1 MNIEIGSLL
10 VAGAKS
16 LGETLLN
23 ELKNYLDNK
32 KNWGQETNLKLSE
45 DARVEV
51 LEGER
56 KILGQYT
63 DIYQIRN
70 GEIYKFNNNVEPEY
84 LGNTEL
90 ENGIYRK
97 NENNENNEYQLDIN
111 LNQEIN
117 NKISE
122 MKNDI
127 ILKEKERLNQNR
139 VEGEKYIVDEI
150 GDDEKY
156 VYLTRTSNGT
166 EFQEFEISD
175 QLYEE
180 LLNENTNEKIN
191 LVYSNGKYK
200 IVK

>member
-84 LGNTEL
+84 IGNTEL

-97 NENNENNEYQLDIN
+97 NENNEYQLDIN

-191 LVYSNGKYK
+191 LVYSHGEYK

>member
-70 GEIYKFNNNVEPEY
+70 GEIYKFNNNEEPEY
-84 LGNTEL
+84 IGNTEL

-97 NENNENNEYQLDIN
+97 NENNEYQLDIN

-122 MKNDI
+122 MKKDI

-191 LVYSNGKYK
+191 LVYSNGEYK

>member
-32 KNWGQETNLKLSE
+32 KNWGEETNLKLSE

-97 NENNENNEYQLDIN
+97 NENNEYQLDIN

-191 LVYSNGKYK
+191 LVYSNGEYK

>member
-45 DARVEV
+45 DAKVEI

-63 DIYQIRN
+63 DIYQIKN
-70 GEIYKFNNNVEPEY
+70 EEIYAFNNNEEPEY
-84 LGNTEL
+84 IGNTKL

-97 NENNENNEYQLDIN
+97 NENNEYQLDIN

-156 VYLTRTSNGT
+156 VYLTRSSNEA

-180 LLNENTNEKIN
+180 LLNENTNEEIN
-191 LVYSNGKYK
+191 LVYSNGEYK

>member
-97 NENNENNEYQLDIN
+97 NENNEYQLDIN

>member
-32 KNWGQETNLKLSE
+32 KNWGQGTNLKLSE
-45 DARVEV
+45 DAKVEV

-70 GEIYKFNNNVEPEY
+70 GEIYKFNNNEEPEY
-84 LGNTEL
+84 IGTTEL

-97 NENNENNEYQLDIN
+97 NENNEYQLDIN

-191 LVYSNGKYK
+191 LVYSNGEYK

>member
-45 DARVEV
+45 DAKVEV

-70 GEIYKFNNNVEPEY
+70 GEIYKFNNNEEPEY
-84 LGNTEL
+84 IGNTEL

-97 NENNENNEYQLDIN
+97 NENNEYQLDIN

-191 LVYSNGKYK
+191 LVYSNGEYK

>member
-45 DARVEV
+45 DAKVEV

-84 LGNTEL
+84 IGNTEL

-97 NENNENNEYQLDIN
+97 KENNEYQLDIN

-127 ILKEKERLNQNR
+127 ILKEKERLNQKR

-180 LLNENTNEKIN
+180 ILNENTNEKIN
-191 LVYSNGKYK
+191 LVYSNGEYK

>member
-84 LGNTEL
+84 IGNTEL

-97 NENNENNEYQLDIN
+97 NENNEYQLDIN

-175 QLYEE
+175 RLYEE

-191 LVYSNGKYK
+191 LVYSNGEYK

>member
-45 DARVEV
+45 DAKVEI

-63 DIYQIRN
+63 DIYQIKN
-70 GEIYKFNNNVEPEY
+70 EEIYAFNNNEEPEY
-84 LGNTEL
+84 IGNTKL

-97 NENNENNEYQLDIN
+97 NENNEYQLDIN

-127 ILKEKERLNQNR
+127 ILKEKDRLNQNR

-156 VYLTRTSNGT
+156 VYLTRSSNGA

-180 LLNENTNEKIN
+180 LLNENTNEEIN
-191 LVYSNGKYK
+191 LVYSNGEYK

>member
-16 LGETLLN
+16 LGETLIN

-84 LGNTEL
+84 IGNTEL

-97 NENNENNEYQLDIN
+97 NENNEYQLDIN

-191 LVYSNGKYK
+191 LVYSNGEYK

>member
-84 LGNTEL
+84 IGNTEL

-97 NENNENNEYQLDIN
+97 NENNEYQLDIN

-122 MKNDI
+122 MKKKKNDI

-191 LVYSNGKYK
+191 LVYSNGEYK

>member
-45 DARVEV
+45 DAKVEI

-63 DIYQIRN
+63 DIYQIKN
-70 GEIYKFNNNVEPEY
+70 GEIYAFNNNEEPEY
-84 LGNTEL
+84 IGNTEL

-97 NENNENNEYQLDIN
+97 NENNEYQLDIN

-156 VYLTRTSNGT
+156 VYLTRLLNGA

-180 LLNENTNEKIN
+180 LLNENTSKEIN
-191 LVYSNGKYK
+191 LVYSNGEYK

>member
-32 KNWGQETNLKLSE
+32 KNWGQGTNLKLSE
-45 DARVEV
+45 DAKVEV

-84 LGNTEL
+84 IGNTEL

-97 NENNENNEYQLDIN
+97 NENNEYQLDIN

-191 LVYSNGKYK
+191 LVYSNGEYK

>member
-10 VAGAKS
+10 VAVAKS

-84 LGNTEL
+84 IGNTEL

-97 NENNENNEYQLDIN
+97 NENNEYQLDIN

-191 LVYSNGKYK
+191 LVYSNGEYK